1 MWCENRRGA
10 NFSARIP
17 KGRQKPASQN
27 GIDAH
32 MTGNAA
38 SATSMPIQKWHIA
51 ATRIADPK
59 PPATQTSVRN
69 DSFPTIF
76 SSYSPMSF

>member
-1 MWCENRRGA
+1 MIRRGA

-17 KGRQKPASQN
+17 NGRQNPASQK
-27 GIDAH
+27 GMEAH

-38 SATSMPIQKWHIA
+38 SATSMPTQKWHIA

-59 PPATQTSVRN
+59 PPATHASVRN
-69 DSFPTIF
+69 ESFPTIF